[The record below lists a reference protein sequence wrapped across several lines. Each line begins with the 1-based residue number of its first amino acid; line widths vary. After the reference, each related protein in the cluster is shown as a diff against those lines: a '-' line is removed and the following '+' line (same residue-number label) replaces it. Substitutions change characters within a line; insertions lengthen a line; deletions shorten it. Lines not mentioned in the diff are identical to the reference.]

1 MGESVIMDGR
11 GEGVITVVIDR
22 GNRCR
27 EYFVMLTGTD
37 YEVCLTHFQLLQY
50 FSFIT
55 HKYNKPLREKLYPY
69 FVFYFS
75 GKTRS
80 LAT

>member
-1 MGESVIMDGR
+1 MAI
-11 GEGVITVVIDR
+11 IKLVVVALICMKSSS
-22 GNRCR
+22 NIYPSI
-27 EYFVMLTGTD
+27 EILIKFN
-37 YEVCLTHFQLLQY
+37 FQLLQY
-50 FSFIT
+50 FCFIT
-55 HKYNKPLREKLYPY
+55 HKYNKPLREKLFPY

>member
-1 MGESVIMDGR
+1 MAI
-11 GEGVITVVIDR
+11 IKLVVVALI
-22 GNRCR
+22 CMKSFFQILYPSI
-27 EYFVMLTGTD
+27 EILIEF
-37 YEVCLTHFQLLQY
+37 HFQLLQY

-55 HKYNKPLREKLYPY
+55 PKYNKPLRKQLFPY